1 MIIMGIQDTLQDD
14 RLSNLENRLRLV
26 ESAIVELGVMSKF
39 VKYGVLVI
47 AASFGL
53 DLTEMV

>member
-1 MIIMGIQDTLQDD
+1 MGIQDTLQDD